1 MNRTIISGRLGKD
14 IELKRTQTGKVVVN
28 FDLAVYKSQDATD
41 WIPIVAWEKTAERLA
56 MSKKGDIIEIDG
68 SITTRTYQ
76 NKEGVNI
83 KVVEVL
89 AYQATNF
96 TKLFR
101 EKTQSNTYQEPKQT
115 YQQPKPTY
123 EEPDEPVLN
132 INSDDLPF

>member
-76 NKEGVNI
+76 NKEGV
-83 KVVEVL
+83 VQESVSRRDCVPSRCERHREV
-89 AYQATNF
+89 F
-96 TKLFR
+96 C
-101 EKTQSNTYQEPKQT
+101 
-115 YQQPKPTY
+115 
-123 EEPDEPVLN
+123 
-132 INSDDLPF
+132 